1 MKSRKIGIITA
12 TEFELSPFL
21 QNMTVIETVP
31 KALLQ
36 FHEGKYAE
44 VPVVAVFCGICK
56 VNVAIGAQVLISEF
70 DVTEI
75 IMIGVA
81 GAIDET
87 LSILDTVIADQ
98 ITYHDYAGEIL
109 TKFHPRLQQPYFITD
124 DLLRGRIAIAN
135 ADDLTVSIGKMV
147 TGEVFIEKEGREE
160 IIKNHHPKCVDM
172 ETASVA
178 QVCYASGIPFAA
190 IRSMSDTPHESG
202 MDAFFKYAQ
211 AAAEKSVRV
220 LCRYLD
226 TEFFMMKQNQT
237 CRG

>member
-1 MKSRKIGIITA
+1 MVSRKIGIISA
-12 TEFELSPFL
+12 TEFELIPFL
-21 QNMTVIETVP
+21 QNMTVIETIP

-36 FHEGKYAE
+36 FHEGKYDE
-44 VPVVAVFCGICK
+44 VSVVAVFCGICK
-56 VNVAIGAQVLISEF
+56 VNVAIGAQILISDF
-70 DVTEI
+70 GVTEI
-75 IMIGVA
+75 IMVGVA
-81 GAIDET
+81 GAIDEN
-87 LSILDTVIADQ
+87 LNILDSVIADQ

-124 DLLRGRIAIAN
+124 DLIRGRIAIAN

-147 TGEVFIEKEGREE
+147 TGEVFFEQEGREE
-160 IIKNHHPKCVDM
+160 IINNHHPKCVDM

-226 TEFFMMKQNQT
+226 SECIMMKQDQT